1 MYEDEQ
7 YKYINKMRMIVD
19 EKEQKKQQREEKVWL
34 LNKREVEL

>member
-34 LNKREVEL
+34 LNKREAEL